1 MPNPNE
7 IATITTASG
16 SYQYWKSVEIER
28 TVGNTISYMRFTAAE
43 PGVAVGEV
51 PLMGD
56 FATSAA
62 HGCSNL
68 CIPRGIG
75 SGLMVDIGNSVP
87 GT

>member
-51 PLMGD
+51 PSWGTLQLVPPM
-56 FATSAA
+56 AAQTSAYPA
-62 HGCSNL
+62 A
-68 CIPRGIG
+68 
-75 SGLMVDIGNSVP
+75 SVAA
-87 GT
+87 